1 MNVMSQK
8 DVFILALNAFLFLFF
23 FFFLNLFRNSLSFML
38 HLILK
43 ALIQLDNWLNMK
55 WKNSNISFWLR
66 CKVSKTY
73 HNGNNLLSYPQPL
86 SYYS

>member
-8 DVFILALNAFLFLFF
+8 DVFILVLNAFLFFLFF
-23 FFFLNLFRNSLSFML
+23 YYLFTNSLSFML
-38 HLILK
+38 QLILK
-43 ALIQLDNWLNMK
+43 TLIQLDNWLSMK
-55 WKNSNISFWLR
+55 WEKKSNISLRLR
-66 CKVSKTY
+66 CKVSETY

>member
-8 DVFILALNAFLFLFF
+8 DVFILALNAFLFFF
-23 FFFLNLFRNSLSFML
+23 NLFRNSLSFML

-43 ALIQLDNWLNMK
+43 TLIQLDNWLNMK

>member
-8 DVFILALNAFLFLFF
+8 DVFILALNAFLFFF
-23 FFFLNLFRNSLSFML
+23 NLFRNSLSFML

-55 WKNSNISFWLR
+55 
-66 CKVSKTY
+66 
-73 HNGNNLLSYPQPL
+73 
-86 SYYS
+86 